1 MAIRAREELGKV
13 KGDAFAAGFN
23 TVVYAGDADVEWW
36 TKTKDSKKS
45 MEVSD
50 GIKTGEKVL
59 NQVIHKS
66 IYYSRGY
73 PPSQNS
79 SAKVRPALSVCGLL
93 FW

>member
-45 MEVSD
+45 MKVSD
-50 GIKTGEKVL
+50 GIKTVDPKLLEG
-59 NQVIHKS
+59 VI
-66 IYYSRGY
+66 
-73 PPSQNS
+73 PSYTQ
-79 SAKVRPALSVCGLL
+79 KYIL
-93 FW
+93 